1 MVKHIKKGFMA
12 AILNLFERIVA
23 NGEVWA
29 APEPLA
35 CHARRNFGKGK
46 HRR

>member
-23 NGEVWA
+23 YSSVS
-29 APEPLA
+29 PIHL
-35 CHARRNFGKGK
+35 
-46 HRR
+46 